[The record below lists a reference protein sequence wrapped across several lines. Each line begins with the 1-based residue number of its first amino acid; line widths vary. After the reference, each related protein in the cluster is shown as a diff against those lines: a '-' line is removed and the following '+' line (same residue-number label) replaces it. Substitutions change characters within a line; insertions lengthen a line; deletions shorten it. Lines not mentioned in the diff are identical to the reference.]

1 MGRTAENKK
10 YPFHFPLETEK
21 LSLQCLNLCHP
32 VIRTI
37 WHAAGLSPL
46 LTKLFVV
53 LPWQKQSI
61 SRSTQRHSVT
71 RIKGWIS
78 SWLSVR
84 ENKCPH
90 MFFFYCFCFVSFVL
104 VVPDLCCW
112 SCAQAG
118 KELKKKS
125 KSLKKVQACETMA
138 WKVEFQVLLRRLLLN
153 EQITH
158 EWHRAVSP
166 NFPGN
171 LHCTFKINNNEI
183 WPEWSSM
190 KGIRSLS

>member
-37 WHAAGLSPL
+37 WHAAGLSRL

-61 SRSTQRHSVT
+61 SRSAQRHSVT

-90 MFFFYCFCFVSFVL
+90 VFFFLLLLFCFICPCSARPL
-104 VVPDLCCW
+104 LLKLCTSW
-112 SCAQAG
+112 KG
-118 KELKKKS
+118 TKKKS

>member
-1 MGRTAENKK
+1 MGRVAENKK
-10 YPFHFPLETEK
+10 YPFHLPLETEI
-21 LSLQCLNLCHP
+21 LWSLQCLNLCHP

-37 WHAAGLSPL
+37 WNAAGLSPL

-53 LPWQKQSI
+53 LRLPWQKQSI
-61 SRSTQRHSVT
+61 SRSAQRHSVT
-71 RIKGWIS
+71 RIKGCIS

-90 MFFFYCFCFVSFVL
+90 FFYCFYFVSCVL

-118 KELKKKS
+118 KELEKN
-125 KSLKKVQACETMA
+125 KSLKKVQTCETTA